1 MVNGKAAG
9 PVGLRPGALDLR
21 IVRGDAFSER
31 FEWYDAN
38 EDPLDVTGWVLEGQL
53 RATYQGALLAQFTID
68 RSGLPDNEMNLQLTD
83 AQTTGLGE
91 GVYPWDLV
99 RISGG
104 PINPRTVLQGV
115 AVVSNRSTEPL

>member
-1 MVNGKAAG
+1 MTTPSTAG
-9 PVGLRPGALDLR
+9 PVGLRPGVLNLR

-31 FEWYDAN
+31 FEWYDSD
-38 EDPLDVTGWVLEGQL
+38 EDPLDITGWTLEGQL
-53 RATYQGALLAQFTID
+53 RVTYQGVLLAQFTID
-68 RSGLPDNEMNLQLTD
+68 RAGLPVNEMNLQLTD
-83 AQTTGLGE
+83 TETTSLGE

-99 RISGG
+99 RLAGG